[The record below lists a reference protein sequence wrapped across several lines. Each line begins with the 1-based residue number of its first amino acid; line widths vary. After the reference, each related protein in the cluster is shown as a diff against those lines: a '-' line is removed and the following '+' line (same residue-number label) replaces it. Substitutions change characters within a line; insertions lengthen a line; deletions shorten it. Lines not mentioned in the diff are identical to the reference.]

1 MSKGEFHSFPP
12 IARCFPIRENS
23 RLPPSDIRSLYPE
36 PDGILQLSLW
46 SWLPGN
52 VAKLPPCCTINSLLL
67 TCVISLFLEV
77 RLDNFPTT
85 HKGSNHP
92 RVPSD
97 HERSSKWKRFVQTW
111 RKALFMF
118 LLSGVQFVSQ
128 FLTYILQIINRLPD
142 PRHYSNK
149 LAIMLVWQNS
159 FSNLHSTKRIFWGT
173 RSSPK
178 IELISF
184 L

>member
-1 MSKGEFHSFPP
+1 MLSNQGKFPTSP
-12 IARCFPIRENS
+12 LWHWFIVSWTRWHTSTFPVKLALWECCKT
-23 RLPPSDIRSLYPE
+23 SL
-36 PDGILQLSLW
+36 
-46 SWLPGN
+46 
-52 VAKLPPCCTINSLLL
+52 CCTINSLLL

-97 HERSSKWKRFVQTW
+97 HERSSKWKRFVRTW

-118 LLSGVQFVSQ
+118 LLSGLQFVSQ
-128 FLTYILQIINRLPD
+128 FITYILQIINRLPH

-159 FSNLHSTKRIFWGT
+159 FSESQNFC
-173 RSSPK
+173 SPPNEYSEQQDRLL
-178 IELISF
+178 IHLIDLISF